1 MLCANLAEA
10 TKILKVM
17 PKLVE
22 ESYRFYF
29 FSPENQL
36 FQFNCQKNVIKILR
50 TGSSLLVYLTSR

>member
-1 MLCANLAEA
+1 MLRANPVEA
-10 TKILKVM
+10 TNILKVM
-17 PKLVE
+17 TKLVE

-36 FQFNCQKNVIKILR
+36 FQFNCQKNVNKILR